1 MNLLLYLSAP
11 PPLPPPISF
20 VPSSTFSHHTNTFS
34 VVFGFLQRPFWF
46 LPQVFHLESQ
56 FLSMVPHGV
65 TYAVAL
71 VFMLA
76 ATLALAG
83 DIVHH
88 DDVAP
93 RRPGCENNF
102 VLVHKLLI
110 HAMDWVTS
118 FEMFIHSAFD
128 HGLDACFARKLLEQW
143 GDLEKHGGIKWKSFL
158 FWLNF

>member
-110 HAMDWVTS
+110 HAMD
-118 FEMFIHSAFD
+118 
-128 HGLDACFARKLLEQW
+128 
-143 GDLEKHGGIKWKSFL
+143 
-158 FWLNF
+158 